1 MADTLYNFVAHT
13 IPAILGWELGKWIM
27 RQVRRPRG

>member
-1 MADTLYNFVAHT
+1 MADILYGFTAHT
-13 IPAILGWELGKWIM
+13 LPAILRWEFGKWIM